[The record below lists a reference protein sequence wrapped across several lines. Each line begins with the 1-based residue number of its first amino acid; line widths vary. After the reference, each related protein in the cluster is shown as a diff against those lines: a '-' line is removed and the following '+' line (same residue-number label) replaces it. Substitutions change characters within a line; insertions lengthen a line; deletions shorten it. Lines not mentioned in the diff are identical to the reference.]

1 MEKEFVPYAQSLQL
15 RELGFDEP
23 CFGFYTYKSEIRRY
37 TNFDGELNDFIIHLI
52 LRDKFF

>member
-23 CFGFYTYKSEIRRY
+23 CFGFYKSEIRRY